1 MAGKRKNAADNWMPS
16 RVFRGPSAYNFKH
29 PDGRTIRLCALNATQ
44 AEVWVHY
51 EKFINEKKDKSTLT
65 ILVESFFRS
74 VDFIDLATETQ
85 KDYRKYASKLLPVFG
100 AMHPDNIKP
109 EHVRKYMDKRGLS
122 SRTQANR
129 EKTFMSRAYRWG
141 YERGLVKG
149 NPCKGVKQFKEESR
163 ERYITDEE
171 YKALY
176 KVAPNIVRAAME
188 IAYLCLARQAD
199 VLSLRKDQFRESGIF
214 IRQGKTGAKQIKEWS
229 QRLRDA
235 IALAESLPLQ
245 PGISSVYIIRQRTGL
260 RYTRDG
266 FNSRWRKAK
275 EAAKEAHPELD
286 FNFTFHDLKAKGV
299 SDLEGS
305 LSEKQA
311 ISGHRNMGQTARYDR
326 KIKVVPVVGNQK
338 K

>member
-16 RVFRGPSAYNFKH
+16 RVFRGPCAYNFKH
-29 PDGRTIRLCALNATQ
+29 SDGRTIRLCALEATQ

-141 YERGLVKG
+141 CVT
-149 NPCKGVKQFKEESR
+149 Q
-163 ERYITDEE
+163 
-171 YKALY
+171 
-176 KVAPNIVRAAME
+176 
-188 IAYLCLARQAD
+188 
-199 VLSLRKDQFRESGIF
+199 
-214 IRQGKTGAKQIKEWS
+214 
-229 QRLRDA
+229 
-235 IALAESLPLQ
+235 
-245 PGISSVYIIRQRTGL
+245 
-260 RYTRDG
+260 
-266 FNSRWRKAK
+266 
-275 EAAKEAHPELD
+275 D
-286 FNFTFHDLKAKGV
+286 FD
-299 SDLEGS
+299 
-305 LSEKQA
+305 
-311 ISGHRNMGQTARYDR
+311 
-326 KIKVVPVVGNQK
+326 
-338 K
+338 